1 MTSAGAERTVVR
13 VRAAHAAV
21 MAVAAVLALPVGVVV
36 VSAVVRAGEGILRL
50 WNTVLPGYL
59 ANTAAVA
66 VAVPVTAGAVGT
78 TLAWVTTRYE
88 FPGRRVLT
96 AMAAAPLAL
105 PSYIAAY
112 AYAGLLD
119 YTGPLQTALRRA
131 GVLASVGAPGS
142 TTTAAGGL
150 VLDSLYLLPI
160 ASLPGLVFILS
171 IVLYP
176 YVFITTRAAFTTR
189 SERLVE
195 AARSLG
201 VRRGLFFRLG
211 LPVARPAVA
220 AGMLLV
226 LMESLAA
233 YGAPFYLGVD
243 TLTTGIFRSWFSA
256 GSVLT
261 ALKFASV
268 LLLIVVLAVW
278 AERAGRGRAE
288 YAGGA
293 GMVETPPR
301 RMRLRGAAAG
311 GVTALVALPPLL
323 GFLLP
328 VLMLLRWALSSFP
341 AASAAAAGE
350 LADTLRA
357 AAGTLSAS
365 GGAAVLT
372 VTLALLLAWSTRSGG
387 TAGRHVRTVVNVA
400 ASGYAVPGAVI
411 AVGVLAVATGL
422 DRTTEPVFTALTGID
437 PRGILMGSFVLLLY
451 AYAVRYLAV
460 AYRPLAAGFD
470 GIGIPLER
478 AARSLGHRPASTLA
492 RVHVPLGRASLAAAL
507 MLVFVDVSKEL
518 PLTLVLRPFNFET
531 LAVRAFALAGDER
544 LSQAGLPSLVLVALG
559 LAGMVGAWRILSR
572 PGTRL

>member
-1 MTSAGAERTVVR
+1 MRVR
-13 VRAAHAAV
+13 VAHAGVLA
-21 MAVAAVLALPVGVVV
+21 AAAVLALPVGVVV
-36 VSAVVRAGEGILRL
+36 ASAGVPAGGGMLRL
-50 WNTVLPGYL
+50 WRTVLPGYL
-59 ANTAAVA
+59 ANTVA
-66 VAVPVTAGAVGT
+66 VAVGVPVAAGAVGT
-78 TLAWVTTRYE
+78 ALAWITTRYE

-96 AMAAAPLAL
+96 AAAAAPLAV

-119 YTGPLQTALRRA
+119 YTGPLQTALRR
-131 GVLASVGAPGS
+131 
-142 TTTAAGGL
+142 GGL
-150 VLDSLYLLPI
+150 APDSLYLLPI

-171 IVLYP
+171 VVLYP
-176 YVFITTRAAFTTR
+176 YVFITTRAAFAAR

-261 ALKFASV
+261 ALKFAAV

-293 GMVETPPR
+293 GMVEQPAR
-301 RMRLRGAAAG
+301 RTLLSGPAAG
-311 GVTALVALPPLL
+311 GVTALVALPPVL

-341 AASAAAAGE
+341 AASAAGGHE

-357 AAGTLSAS
+357 AVGTLSAS

-372 VTLALLLAWSTRSGG
+372 VAVALFLSWSTRSGG
-387 TAGRHVRTVVNVA
+387 TAGRHVRAAVNVA

-422 DRTTEPVFTALTGID
+422 DRTIEPVFAMLTGTD

-470 GIGIPLER
+470 GIGVPLER
-478 AARSLGHRPASTLA
+478 AARSLGHGPVSTLA
-492 RVHVPLGRASLAAAL
+492 RVHVPLGRASLAAAF

-544 LSQAGLPSLVLVALG
+544 LSQAGLPSLALVALG
-559 LAGMVGAWRILSR
+559 LAGMAGAWKILNRS
-572 PGTRL
+572 GKGL